1 MAGKKNRSLDENAK
15 KRKEKDI
22 EKTEAWRAADWHY
35 TGMLAQDMVS
45 LLGSPL
51 TGEERDDFLT
61 EILRDCPE
69 YYPALLEL
77 GYRSIQTGKDET
89 AKGFMERGLQSLE
102 THFTRENL
110 IDAYYA
116 ICNLLE
122 KYLRFEMAIEYY
134 NQLLKIAT
142 DKGEVHDSLASCYAY
157 LGDFNTAIE
166 EQQQALKLSPS
177 NHRFHCNMGWLEMMR
192 GNLHAAKDALER
204 SLELDRTDKVTA
216 SNYHAC
222 KAMLENKQLKD
233 WETYLL
239 RGTDYEKLEE
249 LINADEGYEK
259 EVRQY
264 NYNRIEAFKVDLIRN
279 PHYTPTKKYDL
290 LFTLKYIMEFIWD
303 LHDSTFF
310 FYEDVTAIRGEF
322 VSIMHSFILK
332 TSDID
337 EEILD
342 GAYASLLEFYK
353 FLAARKVIPGYEELE
368 NVMKKAKPK
377 LVKKMLRYNEIRH
390 NENYSED
397 AKERIREELFGDT
410 CFPHSYKPVRG

>member
-1 MAGKKNRSLDENAK
+1 MAGKRDRSLDENAK
-15 KRKEKDI
+15 KRKEMDI
-22 EKTEAWRAADWHY
+22 ERTDAWRAADWQY
-35 TGMLAQDMVS
+35 TGMLAHDMVP

-51 TGEERDDFLT
+51 TGEERDDLLVG
-61 EILRDCPE
+61 IISDCPE

-77 GYRSIQTGKDET
+77 GSRSIQQGKDEM

-102 THFTRENL
+102 RHFSREEL

-116 ICNLLE
+116 ICDLLE

-134 NQLLKIAT
+134 NHLLEIAT
-142 DKGEVHDSLASCYAY
+142 DKGEVHDYLASCYAC
-157 LGDFNTAIE
+157 LGDLDKAVEN
-166 EQQQALKLSPS
+166 QQQALKLSPL
-177 NHRFHCNMGWLEMMR
+177 NHRFHCNMGSLEMMR

-204 SLELDRTDKVTA
+204 SLKLDRTDEITLN
-216 SNYHAC
+216 NYHAC
-222 KAMLENKQLKD
+222 NLILKNEQLKD

-239 RGTDYEKLEE
+239 RDTDYEELEE
-249 LINADEGYEK
+249 LADDAEGYERK
-259 EVRQY
+259 VRQH
-264 NYNRIEAFKVDLIRN
+264 NYDRIEAFKADLIRH
-279 PHYTPTKKYDL
+279 PHYTPAKKYDL
-290 LFTLKYIMEFIWD
+290 LFTLKYIMKFIWD

-310 FYEDVTAIRGEF
+310 FYDDVTAIRGEF
-322 VSIMHSFILK
+322 VSIMHSLILK

-342 GAYASLLEFYK
+342 DVYASLLEFYK
-353 FLAARKVIPGYEELE
+353 FLATRKVIPGYKELE
-368 NVMKKAKPK
+368 NAMREAKPK

-410 CFPHSYKPVRG
+410 YFFPFL

>member
-15 KRKEKDI
+15 KRKERDI
-22 EKTEAWRAADWHY
+22 EKTEAWQAVDWRY
-35 TGMLAQDMVS
+35 TGMLAQDMMP

-51 TGEERDDFLT
+51 AGEERDDFLM
-61 EILRDCPE
+61 EVLSDCPE
-69 YYPALLEL
+69 YYPALLES

-102 THFTRENL
+102 THFTREDL
-110 IDAYYA
+110 LDAYYA
-116 ICNLLE
+116 ICDLLE
-122 KYLRFEMAIEYY
+122 KYLRFEIAIEYY

-157 LGDFNTAIE
+157 LGDLDKAIE

-177 NHRFHCNMGWLEMMR
+177 NHRLHCNMGWLEMMR

-222 KAMLENKQLKD
+222 KLMLENKQLKD

-239 RGTDYEKLEE
+239 RDIDYEKIEE
-249 LINADEGYEK
+249 LIDAVEGYEK
-259 EVRQY
+259 EVQQY
-264 NYNRIEAFKVDLIRN
+264 NYNRIEAFKIDLIRN
-279 PHYTPTKKYDL
+279 LHYTPTKKYDL

-310 FYEDVTAIRGEF
+310 FYEDVITIREEF
-322 VSIMHSFILK
+322 VSIAHSFILK

-337 EEILD
+337 EEILND
-342 GAYASLLEFYK
+342 VYAALLEFYK
-353 FLAARKVIPGYEELE
+353 FLTTHKVISGYKELE

-377 LVKKMLRYNEIRH
+377 LVKKMLRYNEVRH
-390 NENYSED
+390 DENYSED
-397 AKERIREELFGDT
+397 AKGKIREELFGDAYF
-410 CFPHSYKPVRG
+410 FPFL